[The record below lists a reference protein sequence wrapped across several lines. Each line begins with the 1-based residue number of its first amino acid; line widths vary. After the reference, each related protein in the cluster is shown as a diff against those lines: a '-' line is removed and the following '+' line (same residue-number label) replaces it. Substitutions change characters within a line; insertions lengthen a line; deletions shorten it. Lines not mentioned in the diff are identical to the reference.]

1 MTYIDNLKYEHFME
15 DIDLQFS
22 EQKLRTPILCII
34 SVMAILCQIPNI
46 TMKQFLTVILMV
58 TNIALAIR

>member
-1 MTYIDNLKYEHFME
+1 ME
-15 DIDLQFS
+15 DIDSHFS

-34 SVMAILCQIPNI
+34 SVMAIPCQIPNI